1 MENENSE
8 LVEQTTP
15 PDFTN
20 LEQTIT
26 ELVEVIQTE
35 QEIKAEEKVLA
46 EEELAKEVVENEES
60 QTNLQDMQTVIQTTS
75 ESQEAILEGL
85 ASLSGQMSGLATQM
99 DSINTTM
106 SILVEKTEEQNE
118 LIIEG
123 SFMIT
128 LAIAIVVSIKV
139 FIDQISKW

>member
-8 LVEQTTP
+8 LVEQTS

-26 ELVEVIQTE
+26 ELVEVIQQE
-35 QEIKAEEKVLA
+35 QEIKAEEKAEEVLA
-46 EEELAKEVVENEES
+46 NEKTETDLQDIQTVVQTSTES
-60 QTNLQDMQTVIQTTS
+60 QTI
-75 ESQEAILEGL
+75 IIEGL
-85 ASLSGQMSGLATQM
+85 SGLSSQM
-99 DSINTTM
+99 TALSNQMNSINTTM
-106 SILVEKTEEQNE
+106 TVLVEKTEEQNQ

-123 SFMIT
+123 SFTIT

>member
-8 LVEQTTP
+8 LVEQTP

-20 LEQTIT
+20 LEEKIT

-35 QEIKAEEKVLA
+35 QEIKAEEKA
-46 EEELAKEVVENEES
+46 EEVLENEKTE
-60 QTNLQDMQTVIQTTS
+60 TGLQDMQTVVQTTS
-75 ESQEAILEGL
+75 ESQTAILDGL

-106 SILVEKTEEQNE
+106 TILVDKTEEQNN
-118 LIIEG
+118 LIVEG
-123 SFMIT
+123 SFTIT
-128 LAIAIVVSIKV
+128 LAIAIVVSVKV

>member
-8 LVEQTTP
+8 LVEQTP

-20 LEQTIT
+20 LEQSIT

-60 QTNLQDMQTVIQTTS
+60 QANLQDMQTVVQTTS

-85 ASLSGQMSGLATQM
+85 SSLSGQMSGLATQM

-106 SILVEKTEEQNE
+106 SILVEKTEEQND

-123 SFMIT
+123 SFTIT
-128 LAIAIVVSIKV
+128 LAIVIVVSIKV

>member
-35 QEIKAEEKVLA
+35 QEIKAEEKA
-46 EEELAKEVVENEES
+46 EEVLQNEKTE
-60 QTNLQDMQTVIQTTS
+60 TDLQDMQTVVQTST

-85 ASLSGQMSGLATQM
+85 ASLSGQMSGLANQM
-99 DSINTTM
+99 DTINTTM
-106 SILVEKTEEQNE
+106 TILVEKTEEQNN
-118 LIIEG
+118 LIVEG
-123 SFMIT
+123 SFTIT
-128 LAIAIVVSIKV
+128 IAIAVVVAMKV
-139 FIDQISKW
+139 LIDQISKW

>member
-8 LVEQTTP
+8 LVEQTP

-60 QTNLQDMQTVIQTTS
+60 QNNLQDMQTVIQTTS
-75 ESQEAILEGL
+75 ESQTAILEGL
-85 ASLSGQMSGLATQM
+85 SSLSGQMSGLSSQM
-99 DSINTTM
+99 NSINSTM
-106 SILVEKTEEQNE
+106 EILVEKTEVQND
-118 LIIEG
+118 LIVEG
-123 SFMIT
+123 SFTIT
-128 LAIAIVVSIKV
+128 LAVIVAIAMKV
-139 FIDQISKW
+139 LIDQISKW

>member
-35 QEIKAEEKVLA
+35 QEIKAEEKA
-46 EEELAKEVVENEES
+46 EEVLQNEKTE
-60 QTNLQDMQTVIQTTS
+60 TDLQDMQTVVQTST

-85 ASLSGQMSGLATQM
+85 SSLSGQMSGLANQM
-99 DSINTTM
+99 DTINTTM
-106 SILVEKTEEQNE
+106 TILVEKTEEQNN
-118 LIIEG
+118 LIVEG
-123 SFMIT
+123 SFTIT
-128 LAIAIVVSIKV
+128 IAIAVVVAMKV
-139 FIDQISKW
+139 LIDQISKW

>member
-26 ELVEVIQTE
+26 ELVEVMQTE
-35 QEIKAEEKVLA
+35 QEIKAEEKA
-46 EEELAKEVVENEES
+46 EEVLQNEKTE
-60 QTNLQDMQTVIQTTS
+60 TDLQDMQTVVQTST

-85 ASLSGQMSGLATQM
+85 ASLSGQMSGLANQM
-99 DSINTTM
+99 DTINTTM
-106 SILVEKTEEQNE
+106 TILVEKTEEQNK
-118 LIIEG
+118 LIVEG
-123 SFMIT
+123 SFTIT
-128 LAIAIVVSIKV
+128 IAIAVVVAMKV
-139 FIDQISKW
+139 LIDQISKW

>member
-1 MENENSE
+1 MENGD
-8 LVEQTTP
+8 LVEQTP

-35 QEIKAEEKVLA
+35 QDIKAEEKA
-46 EEELAKEVVENEES
+46 EEVLENEKTE
-60 QTNLQDMQTVIQTTS
+60 TDLQDMQTVVQTSS
-75 ESQEAILEGL
+75 ESQTVIIEGL
-85 ASLSGQMSGLATQM
+85 SGLSSQMSGLSSQM
-99 DSINTTM
+99 TALADQMESINTTM
-106 SILVEKTEEQNE
+106 TILVEKTEEQNN

-123 SFMIT
+123 SFTIT
-128 LAIAIVVSIKV
+128 LAIVIVVSIKV

>member
-8 LVEQTTP
+8 LVEQTP

-20 LEQTIT
+20 LEQSIT

-35 QEIKAEEKVLA
+35 QEIKAEEKAL
-46 EEELAKEVVENEES
+46 EEEKAVEESVQAETDYQNMQTVYQTSSES
-60 QTNLQDMQTVIQTTS
+60 QTL
-75 ESQEAILEGL
+75 AIEGL
-85 ASLSGQMSGLATQM
+85 QAEMATM
-99 DSINTTM
+99 NSNMEAMTVAFGEMNETM
-106 SILVEKTEEQNE
+106 LKQND
-118 LIIEG
+118 LIVEG
-123 SFMIT
+123 SFTIT